1 MYTNGTVEERKYDNP
16 AGLVD
21 YTLKSSGAVLRG
33 IFYIFGGKKG
43 ESKYRKVGF
52 FLVKSA
58 G

>member
-1 MYTNGTVEERKYDNP
+1 MFTNGTVEERKYDYP

-33 IFYIFGGKKG
+33 ISYIFGGEKG

-52 FLVKSA
+52 F
-58 G
+58 